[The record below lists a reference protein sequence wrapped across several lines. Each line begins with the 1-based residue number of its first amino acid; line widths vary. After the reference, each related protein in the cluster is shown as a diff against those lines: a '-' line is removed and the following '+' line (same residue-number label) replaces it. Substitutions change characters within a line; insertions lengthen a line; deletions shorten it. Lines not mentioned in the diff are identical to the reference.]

1 MWFFTRGRETS
12 LCKTLWWDAHLVTDS
27 CCKQHGALCHSNY
40 RDVNL
45 PLFGGIPL
53 FFRVF
58 RVFSNDF
65 PLFLKN
71 RLKKKNTSLQHRHY
85 WESSKSFGKQ
95 SLTSSF
101 AGLHLF
107 RFRSEFESVTSTL
120 GTKAGCRWTRRR
132 RWCLNSRS
140 FWSLTC
146 CCCLHRGG
154 GEGGA

>member
-1 MWFFTRGRETS
+1 MLYSIASLYNWQYKQLGSLPHIITS
-12 LCKTLWWDAHLVTDS
+12 LSVHQGCQSSAFRRNS
-27 CCKQHGALCHSNY
+27 A
-40 RDVNL
+40 
-45 PLFGGIPL
+45 

-101 AGLHLF
+101 AGLRLF
-107 RFRSEFESVTSTL
+107 RFRSKFESVTSTL
-120 GTKAGCRWTRRR
+120 GTKAGCRLTRRR